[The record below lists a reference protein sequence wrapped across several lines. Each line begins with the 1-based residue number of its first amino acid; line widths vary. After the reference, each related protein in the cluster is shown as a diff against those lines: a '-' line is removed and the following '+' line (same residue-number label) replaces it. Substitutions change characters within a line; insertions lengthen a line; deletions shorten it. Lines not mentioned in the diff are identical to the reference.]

1 MALRQWSATSRLVL
15 ERELHAVRGV
25 GDRGLPLG
33 EVEELREVAAREER
47 HFFFPYSRKSMVLHR
62 QTSQG
67 FGAKVMS
74 AAATGMKYA
83 ATAKAI
89 YDVGQQVA
97 NVARV
102 AGPMLAAVL

>member
-1 MALRQWSATSRLVL
+1 
-15 ERELHAVRGV
+15 
-25 GDRGLPLG
+25 
-33 EVEELREVAAREER
+33 
-47 HFFFPYSRKSMVLHR
+47 MVLHR